1 MGSYWQRRR
10 ARADA
15 RLGKA
20 ERNVAKRAE
29 AYYREELKRLEKEIA
44 AFYAEF
50 AEGQVDAYKAAFKKL
65 SADDERM
72 LWEDCDRFAAEH
84 PERAWM
90 VPVRKGMYRLT
101 RLEGLQHS
109 ARLGLAKATARTED
123 LLTGHFEEA
132 AREAAKAVSDT
143 MGFDFYDDGAV
154 RRFVGTKWADG
165 KSFSERIWDNTA
177 KLAEYVSGDMAK
189 ALARGD
195 SYAKLR
201 DEIARRFVGQSVS
214 NIMRVVQTEGTYV
227 SRQVQGEEMKRAGF
241 DAYYIDSVEDKHTC
255 GTCRSISKLSHERPF
270 RFEDAKPGENYPP
283 LHPRCR
289 CEVNPAVDDWADFI
303 KGGNGRPQ
311 DRAKVAERF
320 GVNESEAFVPGKG
333 GKSSVSVDRKAVN
346 SKAYHDKYS
355 GIPVTK
361 AARESLYKLAGS
373 ILSRNDGTMYEDL
386 VAIDA
391 RTGVVIAAT
400 FDNPRFKSSAR
411 FTKEQAAA
419 VEARGVE
426 FVLLHNHPNS
436 TAPSA
441 QDVVM
446 ALRRERLSCSVVA
459 CHDGDVFCIV
469 PLKRIGALEAWE
481 LIYNNSCLTVSNRN
495 DATAL
500 AFSRFEEL
508 NRSEKWYEIKKL

>member
-15 RLGKA
+15 RLGRA
-20 ERNVAKRAE
+20 ERDVAKRAE
-29 AYYREELKRLEKEIA
+29 AYYREELKGLEKEIA

-50 AEGQVDAYKAAFKKL
+50 PEGRVEAYREAFKKL

-84 PERAWM
+84 PDRAWM

-109 ARLGLAKATARTED
+109 ARLGLAKATARAET
-123 LLTGHFEEA
+123 LLPRHFEEA
-132 AREAAKAVSDT
+132 AREAARAVADAL
-143 MGFDFYDDGAV
+143 GFDTYDEGAV
-154 RRFVGTKWADG
+154 RRFVGTEWADG
-165 KSFSERIWDNTA
+165 KSFSDRIWDNAA
-177 KLAEYVSGDMAK
+177 KLAEYVCGDMAK

-227 SRQVQGEEMKRAGF
+227 SRQVQGDEMRRAGF
-241 DAYYIDSVEDKHTC
+241 DAYYIDSVEDKRTC

-289 CEVNPAVDDWADFI
+289 CEVNPAVDDWAEFI

-320 GVNESEAFVPGKG
+320 GAGR
-333 GKSSVSVDRKAVN
+333 VDLRAHEYGARVR
-346 SKAYHDKYS
+346 SK
-355 GIPVTK
+355 
-361 AARESLYKLAGS
+361 L
-373 ILSRNDGTMYEDL
+373 EDRFRR
-386 VAIDA
+386 V
-391 RTGVVIAAT
+391 
-400 FDNPRFKSSAR
+400 RFKTGPLRWKDYRELRASASSSAALGEVHLER
-411 FTKEQAAA
+411 GEYARVMSELATYVPRMGLDEGTIVKAIGDFVYT
-419 VEARGVE
+419 VEVKAHDYRIVG
-426 FVLLHNHPNS
+426 
-436 TAPSA
+436 
-441 QDVVM
+441 
-446 ALRRERLSCSVVA
+446 RR
-459 CHDGDVFCIV
+459 
-469 PLKRIGALEAWE
+469 RIE
-481 LIYNNSCLTVSNRN
+481 
-495 DATAL
+495 
-500 AFSRFEEL
+500 
-508 NRSEKWYEIKKL
+508 